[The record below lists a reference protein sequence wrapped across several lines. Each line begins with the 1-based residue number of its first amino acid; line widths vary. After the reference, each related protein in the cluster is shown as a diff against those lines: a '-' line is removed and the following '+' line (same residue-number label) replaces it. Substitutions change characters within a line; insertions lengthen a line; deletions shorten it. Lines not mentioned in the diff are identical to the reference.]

1 MYYRVAAS
9 ITIQIGLLLL
19 LQIICCLVIHSL
31 IQHMQNGLLLHV
43 GFLHNHISR
52 SKCKVLESKFRKYSP
67 KYNELQV
74 PVRVIPGDIV
84 FQMLIYKTVII
95 KIIFLYLIAWEVFI
109 LLTLSFNIPFSQM
122 SLHMLWCDNNQHTY
136 TII

>member
-1 MYYRVAAS
+1 MYCRVAAS

-31 IQHMQNGLLLHV
+31 VQHMQNGLLLLLYV

-52 SKCKVLESKFRKYSP
+52 PKCKVLESKSRKYSP

-74 PVRVIPGDIV
+74 HVRVIPGYIV
-84 FQMLIYKTVII
+84 FQMQIYKTVLI
-95 KIIFLYLIAWEVFI
+95 KKIFLYLIAWEVFI
-109 LLTLSFNIPFSQM
+109 LSTLSFFSQL
-122 SLHMLWCDNNQHTY
+122 SLHMLWCDNNQHR
-136 TII
+136 